1 MATVQR
7 VYNQP
12 SCTLQV
18 SGIATGGD
26 VLSVLTE
33 FRIRFQDYPQTI
45 LGGADV
51 LRQLSHVISLYGQ
64 SLQKSLP
71 LPDLEVNGIGFRSVG
86 RYSHV
91 LAVPTAL
98 VDAPTGVAL
107 QPSGAETARGAG
119 GVKAEFN
126 LSTVQLFDLMDVID
140 QMVADPSTY
149 PDLQLD
155 FDVAAHRPKPPL
167 GAKLLPALVGVVG
180 LAATAGVL
188 YMLPVPKNQPRP
200 IQTAP
205 ANSLPV
211 PPKPKANPPQGS
223 TVPTASP
230 TSPSPTSAPDAQG
243 DSSKGDSKS
252 ESKGESN
259 SSSSTNNTPSDSGSS
274 STAIPSSR
282 SEDRDRSTNSPSP
295 SGDSSTKPTTEPSS
309 PRP

>member
-33 FRIRFQDYPQTI
+33 FRVRFQDYPQTI

-71 LPDLEVNGIGFRSVG
+71 LPELEVNGIGFRSVG

-107 QPSGAETARGAG
+107 QPSGTETARGAG

-180 LAATAGVL
+180 LAVTAGVL

-211 PPKPKANPPQGS
+211 PPKPKAQPPQ
-223 TVPTASP
+223 ASP
-230 TSPSPTSAPDAQG
+230 TPAVTPSPTSAPDAQG
-243 DSSKGDSKS
+243 DPSKGDSKS

-259 SSSSTNNTPSDSGSS
+259 NSSSTTNTPSDSGSGSS
-274 STAIPSSR
+274 STATPSSK
-282 SEDRDRSTNSPSP
+282 SEDRDRSTYSPSTP
-295 SGDSSTKPTTEPSS
+295 SDSSTKSTAEPSS
-309 PRP
+309 PKP